1 MGEDPIMKKHL
12 TNMAVSLLMTGW
24 VPMLVGSL
32 VAALIMVALGMP
44 ANQVLVAGFAPGG
57 AGGS

>member
-1 MGEDPIMKKHL
+1 MKKHL
-12 TNMAVSLLMTGW
+12 TNVAVSLLMTGW